1 MLVDLV
7 SIFAGQRLVFHLFD
21 TGDAFAFAIDAS
33 QQRPHQ
39 GSIGIDAFVAE
50 FRIDDTTQIELRD
63 FAFNRRR
70 HVFLQHRV
78 LACPREHGTQ
88 FGGIH
93 VQHRGEQPGHGRGSC
108 GTYRFAVDLVAVVS
122 GLFGAGCWREGLRL
136 LGIADDGVSFHA
148 LREDR
153 TVRIHDF
160 TATRL

>member
-33 QQRPHQ
+33 QQCPHQ

-50 FRIDDTTQIELRD
+50 FRIDDTAQIELGD

-88 FGGIH
+88 FGGVH
-93 VQHRGEQPGHGRGSC
+93 VQYRSEESSYRRSSGS
-108 GTYRFAVDLVAVVS
+108 TYRLAIDLMAVVS
-122 GLFGAGCWREGLRL
+122 GLFGAGCWREVLRL

-160 TATRL
+160 AATRL